1 MAVRFK
7 EIYEKTHELYKLR
20 ILAGK
25 NGMNHVVG
33 WVHMLEDE
41 TIVSR
46 FSGQELAVTTGIKA
60 QEKDWLLHVVAAMKK
75 NDCTGLIINTGMYI
89 HQIPQ
94 EVTDWCEEQDF
105 PLLAM
110 PWEITVTRLIQ
121 DYCMRIMRRDQ
132 KDKEV
137 GDRKSVV

>member
-110 PWEITVTRLIQ
+110 PW
-121 DYCMRIMRRDQ
+121 
-132 KDKEV
+132 
-137 GDRKSVV
+137 